1 MKKKQVFKT
10 VATHLLTQNSKS
22 VEASLSDSQ
31 AWKGNC
37 QYQNNNG
44 KQCAIGVLI
53 DSKNYKPDLE
63 GKATDALE
71 VIQAVEKSL
80 DTNIT
85 KSDRDLLCK
94 LQDIHDYSTVDSWR
108 EELQGLAHREF
119 NKTLED
125 LGVSV

>member
-1 MKKKQVFKT
+1 MKKKQVFQT
-10 VATHLLTQNSKS
+10 VVTHLLTQNSKS
-22 VEASLSDSQ
+22 LDGSDHGSC
-31 AWKGNC
+31 A
-37 QYQNNNG
+37 YQNNDG

-53 DSKNYKPDLE
+53 DSENYWPDLE
-63 GKATDALE
+63 GKATDAVE
-71 VIQAVEKSL
+71 VIEAVEKSL
-80 DTNIT
+80 DTHIT

-108 EELQGLAHREF
+108 EELEELAGREF

>member
-1 MKKKQVFKT
+1 MKKKQVFQT

-22 VEASLSDSQ
+22 TDDIFLDDC
-31 AWKGNC
+31 K
-37 QYQNNNG
+37 YQNDNG
-44 KQCAIGVLI
+44 RQCAVGVLI
-53 DSKNYKPDLE
+53 DSKNYKPELE

-80 DTNIT
+80 DTHIT

-94 LQDIHDYSTVDSWR
+94 LQDIHDYSTVEGWR
-108 EELQGLAHREF
+108 SQLEELSDREF

>member
-10 VATHLLTQNSKS
+10 VVTHLLTQNSR
-22 VEASLSDSQ
+22 SLEGSDS
-31 AWKGNC
+31 GNC
-37 QYQNNNG
+37 AYQNNDG

-53 DSKNYKPDLE
+53 DSKNYKSDLE
-63 GKATDALE
+63 SQAADALE

-94 LQDIHDYSTVDSWR
+94 LQDIHDYSTVEGWR
-108 EELQGLAHREF
+108 SQLEELADREF

>member
-10 VATHLLTQNSKS
+10 VVTHLLTQNSKS
-22 VEASLSDSQ
+22 TADDSD
-31 AWKGNC
+31 NC
-37 QYQNNNG
+37 QYQNDNG

-53 DSKNYKPDLE
+53 DSKNYQPDLE

-94 LQDIHDYSTVDSWR
+94 LQDIHDYSTVEGWR
-108 EELQGLAHREF
+108 SQLEELADREF

>member
-1 MKKKQVFKT
+1 MKKKQVFQT
-10 VATHLLTQNSKS
+10 VATHLLTQKNKS
-22 VEASLSDSQ
+22 IAPDDTGMCMYKHDS
-31 AWKGNC
+31 GRS
-37 QYQNNNG
+37 
-44 KQCAIGVLI
+44 CAVGVLI
-53 DSKNYKPDLE
+53 DDDQYYKDLE

>member
-1 MKKKQVFKT
+1 MKKKQVFQT

-22 VEASLSDSQ
+22 VDGSGL
-31 AWKGNC
+31 GNC
-37 QYQNNNG
+37 AYQNNDG

-53 DSKNYKPDLE
+53 DSKNYQPDLE

-80 DTNIT
+80 DTKIT

-94 LQDIHDYSTVDSWR
+94 LQDIHDYSTVEGWR
-108 EELQGLAHREF
+108 SQLEELADREF

>member
-10 VATHLLTQNSKS
+10 VVTHLLTQNSKS
-22 VEASLSDSQ
+22 IGPDDTGMCMYKHDS
-31 AWKGNC
+31 GRS
-37 QYQNNNG
+37 
-44 KQCAIGVLI
+44 CAVGVLI
-53 DSKNYKPDLE
+53 DSKNYQPDLE

-108 EELQGLAHREF
+108 EELQGLADREF

-125 LGVSV
+125 LGVTA

>member
-10 VATHLLTQNSKS
+10 VVTHLLTQNSRS
-22 VEASLSDSQ
+22 VEGSDL
-31 AWKGNC
+31 GNC
-37 QYQNNNG
+37 AYQNNEG

-53 DSKNYKPDLE
+53 DSKNYQPDLE

-80 DTNIT
+80 DTNIN

-94 LQDIHDYSTVDSWR
+94 LQDIHDYSTVGSWR
-108 EELQGLAHREF
+108 EELEELADREF

>member
-1 MKKKQVFKT
+1 MKKKQVFQT

-22 VEASLSDSQ
+22 TDDVFLDDC
-31 AWKGNC
+31 K
-37 QYQNNNG
+37 YQNDAG

-53 DSKNYKPDLE
+53 DSKNYQPDLE
-63 GKATDALE
+63 GKATDAVE
-71 VIQAVEKSL
+71 VIEAVEQSL
-80 DTNIT
+80 NTHIT

-94 LQDIHDYSTVDSWR
+94 LQDIHDYSTVEWWR
-108 EELQGLAHREF
+108 EKLEELSDREF

>member
-10 VATHLLTQNSKS
+10 VATHLLTQNSKPT
-22 VEASLSDSQ
+22 ADDSD
-31 AWKGNC
+31 NC
-37 QYQNNNG
+37 QYQNNDG
-44 KQCAIGVLI
+44 KQCAVGVLI
-53 DSKNYKPDLE
+53 DSKNYQPDLE

-80 DTNIT
+80 DTKIT

-108 EELQGLAHREF
+108 EELRRLAHREF